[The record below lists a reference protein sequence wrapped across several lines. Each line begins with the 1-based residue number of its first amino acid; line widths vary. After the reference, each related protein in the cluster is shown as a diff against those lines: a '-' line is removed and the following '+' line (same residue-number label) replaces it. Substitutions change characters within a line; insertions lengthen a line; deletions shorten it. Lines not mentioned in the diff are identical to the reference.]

1 MDQNNNQRNI
11 IQFKIKSIFTKI
23 NNSLKIKKIF
33 MLDLFNLI
41 KFNS

>member
-1 MDQNNNQRNI
+1 MDLNNNQKNI
-11 IQFKIKSIFTKI
+11 IQFKIKSIITKQG
-23 NNSLKIKKIF
+23 LKIKKIF